1 MIKWILCFILMV
13 FVLGLALDVFA
24 QTSILV
30 YDADAN
36 FKGTIL
42 LPLPPPQWR

>member
-1 MIKWILCFILMV
+1 MIKWILGFILAV
-13 FVLGLALDVFA
+13 LLVGFVLDSFA